1 MNFFGDKIALPVNPI
16 RPLLRNAWGLGLWV
30 GSILGLSPLAVYG
43 LEPVEISSKTP
54 IELYV
59 VSPSS
64 DLDKII
70 DQNLDWHLN
79 SRGVAQNAIEPTP
92 NPNETPQNLPPA
104 TVNSS
109 PESSN
114 KLEELRRSLRIRP
127 KVKIEA
133 YQSYQSYSP
142 SLSAGIPSAFGANWG
157 DAFVSASG
165 ATPGKERKGQVDG
178 SLSMG
183 LGVGNSRDLAS
194 VTLAYNLGSI
204 NNFGQNGTFDL
215 QGSRVVYA
223 DNTHQ
228 VAIAAGWS
236 AFAQYGNEGII
247 PSTVWG
253 GITSVS
259 LLQPEDEVNKL
270 PLLLSV
276 GVGGGYFSEYQ
287 GTNAYG
293 GLGLQVAPQL
303 GLGLAWSGVGL
314 NVGVSFVPIPSI
326 PLTLNAIG
334 GDLGDTSAGG
344 RRLVL
349 SISYGYNFLPQ
360 NY

>member
-1 MNFFGDKIALPVNPI
+1 MNVFGEKTCFPASH
-16 RPLLRNAWGLGLWV
+16 LLLLCTLWELGFWG
-30 GSILGLSPLAVYG
+30 GSILCLFPLAAYG
-43 LEPVEISSKTP
+43 LEPVGTSPKIPADPSGVSVASDLNAQNDDAGLSWQLIAQEETDASSEVLETRP
-54 IELYV
+54 NVLPETV
-59 VSPSS
+59 DQPPEPSS
-64 DLDKII
+64 
-70 DQNLDWHLN
+70 
-79 SRGVAQNAIEPTP
+79 
-92 NPNETPQNLPPA
+92 
-104 TVNSS
+104 
-109 PESSN
+109 

-133 YQSYQSYSP
+133 YQSYSP

-165 ATPGKERKGQVDG
+165 ATPGKERDGQVDG
-178 SLSMG
+178 SLSVG

-194 VTLAYNLGSI
+194 VTLAYNIGSI
-204 NNFGQNGTFDL
+204 NNFGQNGTLDL

-223 DNTHQ
+223 DNNHQ

-236 AFAQYGNEGII
+236 AFAQYGNEGLI

-259 LLQPEDEVNKL
+259 LLQPEDKVNTL

-293 GLGLQVAPQL
+293 GIGLQVAPQL

-314 NVGVSFVPIPSI
+314 NLGVSFVPIPSI

-334 GDLGDTSAGG
+334 GDLGDTSEGG

-349 SISYGYNFLPQ
+349 SISYGYNFLPK